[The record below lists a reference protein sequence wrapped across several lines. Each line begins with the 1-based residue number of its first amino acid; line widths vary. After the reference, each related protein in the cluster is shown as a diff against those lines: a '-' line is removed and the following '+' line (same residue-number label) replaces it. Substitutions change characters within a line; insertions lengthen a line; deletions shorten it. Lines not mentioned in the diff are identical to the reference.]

1 VRICTNQASLKMH
14 DLNDLYFFAA
24 VVQHNGFTAAARATG
39 LEKTRLSRR
48 VAELEQRVGLRL
60 LQRSTRSIALT
71 EGGERFYA
79 RCVAAVESADAAYDS
94 VAELQKEPSGTV
106 RLACPVVM
114 AQNYLAPVLPGYLA
128 RHAKV
133 NLLVDATDRTVNLIE
148 ERFDLALR
156 GRSPTDAEAGM
167 VVKSLGTA
175 RLVLVASPAFI
186 AARGRPQH
194 PKELAGMEVISHV
207 HDMHEGNAHWR
218 MKGSQGTPEVVKVHP
233 RLATSDFSVLLEAA
247 VHGIGVAFL
256 PEPIV
261 ATALQDKRLEQVL
274 PDWVAAGRMLQL
286 VYPPPRGMLPAV
298 RSLIDY
304 LVVHLP
310 PRIHGS

>member
-1 VRICTNQASLKMH
+1 MH
-14 DLNDLYFFAA
+14 DLNDLYFFAS

-71 EGGERFYA
+71 EAGERFYA
-79 RCVAAVESADAAYDS
+79 RCLAAVESAEAAYDS

-106 RLACPVVM
+106 RLSCPVVM
-114 AQNYLAPVLPGYLA
+114 AQSYLAPVLPGYLA
-128 RHAKV
+128 RHPKV
-133 NLLVDATDRTVNLIE
+133 KVLVEATDRTVNLIE

-156 GRSPTDAEAGM
+156 GRPRTDAEPGM
-167 VVKSLGTA
+167 VARALGTA
-175 RLVLVASPAFI
+175 RLVLVASPAFM
-186 AARGRPQH
+186 AAHGRPTQLA
-194 PKELAGMEVISHV
+194 ELVDMDVISHV
-207 HDMHEGNAHWR
+207 HDMHDMHHGIAHWNVR
-218 MKGSQGTPEVVKVHP
+218 SLAGASDIVKVRP
-233 RLATSDFSVLLEAA
+233 RLVTSDFSVLFEAA

-256 PEPIV
+256 PEPV
-261 ATALQDKRLEQVL
+261 VVGALRDRRLEQVL
-274 PDWVAAGRMLQL
+274 PDWAAAGHMLQL

-304 LVVHLP
+304 LAVQLP
-310 PRIHGS
+310 PRIHAGAALPP